1 MLTVYLT
8 CLIVGGVF
16 VLLAALGG
24 DGEFGGDGDVD
35 FGADGDLGGDLE
47 ATVDPGVPSASDAT
61 PDMQA
66 LWLPIFSFK
75 FWTFGSCFFGL
86 TGCCLIWFGPETSDA
101 TISTISAFIGIGTG
115 ATAAWALRRLQTR
128 ESDSTVRTVDLVGV
142 QGTVAIPIDA
152 VEAGTV
158 RLYVK
163 ETLVEYKAVT
173 TGDQGLEPGV
183 SVVVTAVHG
192 ATLTVRPSDD

>member
-16 VLLAALGG
+16 VLLSALGG
-24 DGEFGGDGDVD
+24 DGEFGGDGGVD
-35 FGADGDLGGDLE
+35 FGADGDLE
-47 ATVDPGVPSASDAT
+47 ATVDPGIPSASDAS

-86 TGCCLIWFGPETSDA
+86 TGCCLIWFGPETSNA
-101 TISTISAFIGIGTG
+101 TISTISALVGIGTG

-128 ESDSTVRTVDLVGV
+128 ESDSTVRTADLVGV

-152 VEAGTV
+152 GEPGTV
-158 RLYVK
+158 RLHVK
-163 ETLVEYKAVT
+163 EALVEYKAVAT
-173 TGDQGLEPGV
+173 DEQTLELGA
-183 SVVVTAVHG
+183 SVVVTAVDG
-192 ATLTVRPSDD
+192 ATLTVRASED